1 MDYGKVAFVGGGNMA
16 RALAGGMLAA
26 GYEASHIL
34 ICEPLEEH
42 RDRLRKE
49 LPGAVIRDDN
59 ETSVAEAEC
68 VVFAVKPQI
77 LSAVCKPLA
86 TIVQTTRPRVFS
98 IAAGVRSGDI
108 DSWLG
113 GNLSVVRV
121 MPNQAALLRL
131 GISGLFAN
139 ERTTELQLR
148 AATNIIATTGPVI
161 PVSSEQDIDT
171 VTAVSGTGPAYFY
184 LLVDMLVQVAVDLG
198 LDYESALALVLE
210 TARGA
215 GEMAEQSGETMDSLI
230 ARVRSPGGTTAAA
243 FDYLE
248 TTDFRKI
255 FRAAVVAAR
264 DRAVDLADQAHEAG
278 KDQCPSDTR
287 SNTN

>member
-1 MDYGKVAFVGGGNMA
+1 MDYGKVAFVGGGNMT

-26 GYEASHIL
+26 GYEPSHIL
-34 ICEPLEEH
+34 VSEPLAEH
-42 RDRLRKE
+42 RDQLRE
-49 LPGAVIRDDN
+49 HLPGAVIREDN
-59 ETSVAEAEC
+59 AASVAEAEC

-77 LSAVCKPLA
+77 LCDVCKPLA
-86 TIVQTTRPRVFS
+86 HVVQTTRPLVIS

-108 DSWLG
+108 DAWLG
-113 GNLSVVRV
+113 GGLAVVRV

-131 GISGLFAN
+131 GISGIFAN
-139 ERTTELQLR
+139 DKTSELQLR

-161 PVSSEQDIDT
+161 AVPGEQDIDT

-184 LLVDMLVQVAVDLG
+184 LLVDMLVHVAVDLG
-198 LDYESALALVLE
+198 LDYDAALQLVLE

-215 GEMAEQSGETMDSLI
+215 GEMAEQSGETMNSLI

-248 TTDFRKI
+248 TTDFRDI
-255 FRAAVVAAR
+255 FSTAVVAAR
-264 DRAVDLADQAHEAG
+264 DRAVELADKAHEAG
-278 KDQCPSDTR
+278 KE
-287 SNTN
+287 